1 MKKGMAFTAT
11 PVLRLALP
19 AWRSRLMLFLLF
31 MGFLGLLLRALYL
44 QTLSTD
50 FLQRQGESR
59 YARTLEIPSTRGKI
73 LDRNGNVIASSIPAR
88 AIWAI
93 PEDVRVAPERLEPLA
108 KLLDLSNKDLARK
121 LADEDKTFVYLKR
134 QVATDVADRIA
145 KLGIPGIHSREEYRR
160 YYPQGEA
167 LAHVLGFTNVEDQGQ
182 EGIELAFERPL
193 SGRPGS
199 RRVIKDR
206 LGRVIEDVRAVNP
219 PYDGQDLTLSID
231 ARIQYLAYSQLKA
244 AVERLQ
250 ARAGAIVVLDSRS
263 GEILALANVPSY
275 NPNQRENL
283 GGSAL
288 RNRVIT
294 DTFEPGST
302 MKPFTVG
309 LALELGRVQPNTTFD
324 TGVGRLSLGGHTI
337 SDTHGHG
344 MLDIAGIIQKSSNV
358 GTTLI
363 SQRLEPREMWTLLS
377 EAGFGQ
383 APKIGFPGA
392 VAGRLRPYDKWR
404 PIEKATISY
413 GYGVSVSL
421 LQLARAYTLFARD
434 GDLIPLTFFK
444 AEQPAHGIRVFS
456 AQTAKV
462 MRGMLEAATGE
473 GGTAPKAQVQGYR
486 VAGKTGTARK
496 IINGG
501 YTNKYVGSFVG
512 FAPVSNPRVIIGVMI
527 DEPAGRVY
535 YGGEV
540 AAPVFAAVTSGVMQL
555 LSIEPDAPFKS
566 TVIPDNPIQE
576 SL

>member
-1 MKKGMAFTAT
+1 MKGLAFTAT
-11 PVLRLALP
+11 PVLHLALP

-31 MGFLGLLLRALYL
+31 LGFLCLLLRALYL
-44 QTLSTD
+44 QTLSTE

-59 YARTLEIPSTRGKI
+59 YARNLDIPATRGKI

-93 PEDVRVAPERLEPLA
+93 PEDVKSSPARLAVLC
-108 KLLDLSNKDLARK
+108 KLLELSPKDLQLK
-121 LADEDKTFVYLKR
+121 LRDEDKNFVYLKR
-134 QVATDVADRIA
+134 QVATEVADKIA
-145 KLGIPGIHSREEYRR
+145 ALNIPGIHAREEYRR

-167 LAHVLGFTNVEDQGQ
+167 LTHVLGFTNVEDQGQ
-182 EGIELAFERPL
+182 EGIELAFDRSL
-193 SGRPGS
+193 SGRPGN

-206 LGRVIEDVRAVNP
+206 LGRVIEDVRAVSP
-219 PYDGQDLTLSID
+219 PYDGQDLMLSID

-244 AVERLQ
+244 AVDKLQ
-250 ARAGAIVVLDSRS
+250 ARAGAIVVLDVKT

-275 NPNQRENL
+275 NPNQRAHLSGAE
-283 GGSAL
+283 L

-302 MKPFTVG
+302 MKPFTVS
-309 LALELGRVQPNTTFD
+309 LALELGRIQPTTTFD
-324 TGVGRLSLGGHTI
+324 TGSGRLAFAGHTI

-344 MLDIAGIIQKSSNV
+344 VLDVAGIIQKSSNV

-363 SQRLEPREMWTLLS
+363 SQRLEAREMWTLLS

-404 PIEKATISY
+404 PIEKATTSY

-421 LQLARAYTLFARD
+421 LQLARAYTVFARD

-444 AEQPAHGIRVFS
+444 SDLPVHGIQVFS
-456 AQTAKV
+456 PQTAGI
-462 MRGMLEAATGE
+462 MRKMLESATGA

-496 IINGG
+496 IAGGG
-501 YTNKYVGSFVG
+501 YVNKYVGSFVG
-512 FAPVSNPRVIIGVMI
+512 FAPVSNPRVVVGVMI

-540 AAPVFAAVTSGVMQL
+540 AGPVFSAVTSGVMHL
-555 LSIEPDAPFKS
+555 LSIEPDAPFES
-566 TVIPDNPIQE
+566 AVIPDDPIQE